1 MDYNIIKFYTASL
14 ADLPDIDSK
23 YNGLSNFYSPEKG
36 FLIDKQIWPSTEHY
50 FQAMK
55 FSGDNMD
62 KDLAKE
68 YIEII
73 KNAKTPY
80 IATVLGKKKGELKL
94 DPKSKG
100 LTDEEVAYINEKF
113 DGNISIR
120 PDWDQIKFL
129 VMLNALTAKFTQ
141 NKKLFKLLIS
151 VPDNTLFVE
160 HTKRDEVWA
169 DDTIGKNIL
178 GKMLT
183 SISFTLKYGNCSKMN
198 NKLKSKIDIRPY
210 FFGLTI
216 VKKSPSELSVK
227 EIKTLENYMSICF
240 DCHYIISKT
249 DEGCWYLVYKELPPQ
264 NQEFSDDKCVL
275 LGSIT
280 VDDNDVI
287 WNVCTNPLYRGLG
300 VATIALNN
308 AISII
313 CRKTDPKLFVDNNGV
328 NKKKLLNFYGNLG
341 FEQVGITE
349 DKEMII
355 MKYSCGGKLVSRYAP
370 TVSTEQQILS
380 YIERIYHINP
390 HITELP
396 IFELDDE
403 KFTGGALSKFCVEDV
418 FQNGVLAPFDSG
430 DDRLGI
436 LKYSRSG
443 VIYYFIVRVFT
454 ELNTNLIIDL
464 KLPSNKSS
472 DPCLDIQFFHNISK
486 SGEIIPTISDLN
498 GLMYSSDDIYGSCII
513 SPLPK
518 DNLVENLL
526 SIFDYLNVDLGFKI
540 AVTDDASDIRSLRGV
555 CGTEKTKWGDH
566 PISISASRYL
576 MMLRGYSYY
585 NNRGFVPTDYYQ
597 EEQSTAD
604 IDKNI
609 EKANKLLKSV
619 KNWSVKNKST
629 VPRQIKNSA
638 DCTKYFHAEKKF
650 IEFYKSAIKKFI
662 QNDLPIEAKSGMPKY
677 NKYYKYKIP
686 QGVYTSVNDV
696 CVEVTKLVDT
706 DKYPKFEFDTLY
718 GSTVNDPLKGMG
730 NFVCKDG
737 VISAEGVKK
746 DPKPELGEILDV
758 YCVAIGIKP
767 VAGLDYTSYGKSKLK
782 KLNVELINQVIDYAN
797 ANGVKMIQMTT
808 KGGIYLKSYFFK
820 EKNYADALRA
830 MMVILFSED
839 AKKVFGLMDCDIDAA
854 IGLLFGYTRNN
865 IVAFYKYHGRE
876 ITLDQIEIIRE
887 KLNRFTPILKDL
899 KGAKFYDKIPYLCKK
914 KI

>member
-1 MDYNIIKFYTASL
+1 MDNYNVIKFYTSNL
-14 ADLPDIDSK
+14 ADLQDIDSK
-23 YNGLSNFYSPEKG
+23 YNGLSNFYSPKQG

-62 KDLAKE
+62 KDIAQE
-68 YIEII
+68 YIQII

-80 IATVLGKKKGELKL
+80 IATVLGKNRGTLKL
-94 DPKSKG
+94 SPKSTG
-100 LTDEEVAYINEKF
+100 LSKEDREYINSKF
-113 DGNISIR
+113 KGKLSVR
-120 PDWDQIKFL
+120 PDWDQFKFL

-141 NKKLFKLLIS
+141 NKKLFTLLTS

-160 HTKRDEVWA
+160 HTQRDKIWGDGGDGG

-183 SISFTLKYGNCSKMN
+183 SISFTLKHGNCSEMN
-198 NKLKSKIDIRPY
+198 NKLKAKIDIRAY

-216 VKKSPSELSVK
+216 IKKLQSDLSPK
-227 EIKTLENYMSICF
+227 EVKTLEEYMSICF
-240 DCHYIISKT
+240 DINYKIGKN
-249 DEGCWYLVYKELPPQ
+249 DKYCWYLVYKEFP
-264 NQEFSDDKCVL
+264 DDKCVL

-287 WNVCTNPLYRGLG
+287 SNVCTNPLYRGLG

-313 CRKTDPKLFVDNNGV
+313 CRKTEPRLFVNNNGV
-328 NKKKLLNFYGNLG
+328 NKKKLLNFYSNLG
-341 FEQVGITE
+341 FEQIGMTE
-349 DKEMII
+349 DEELII
-355 MKYSCGGKLVSRYAP
+355 MEYSCGGKLVSQYAP

-418 FQNGVLAPFDSG
+418 FQNGVLAPFDSE

-454 ELNTNLIIDL
+454 EFNTNLTIDL
-464 KLPSNKSS
+464 KLPSNTSS

-518 DNLVENLL
+518 DNLVKNLL

-540 AVTDDASDIRSLRGV
+540 AVTDDASDIRSLRGI
-555 CGTEKTKWGDH
+555 CGTEKTKWGDL

-585 NNRGFVPTDYYQ
+585 NNRGFVPTSDSYQ

-604 IDKNI
+604 IDKKI
-609 EKANKLLKSV
+609 EDANKLLKSV
-619 KNWSVKNKST
+619 KNWSEKNKSI

-650 IEFYKSAIKKFI
+650 IEFYTSAIKKVI
-662 QNDLPIEAKSGMPKY
+662 QNDLPIEAKSGKPKY

-718 GSTVNDPLKGMG
+718 EVNDPLSGMDDL
-730 NFVCKDG
+730 VCDDGLISDDG
-737 VISAEGVKK
+737 VEKSI
-746 DPKPELGEILDV
+746 PELGEIFDV
-758 YCVAIGIKP
+758 YCVANGKKP

-782 KLNVELINQVIDYAN
+782 KLNVELINKVIDYAN
-797 ANGVKMIQMTT
+797 RNGVKMIQLTK
-808 KGGIYLKSYFFK
+808 KGGVYLKSFFFK
-820 EKNYADALRA
+820 EENYTDALRA
-830 MMVILFSED
+830 MMVLLFPEN
-839 AKKVFGLMDCDIDAA
+839 AEEVFNLNKNDLSAA
-854 IGLLFGYTRNN
+854 TGLLFGYTRVN
-865 IVAFYKYHGRE
+865 IVAFYKYHGSTITVEE
-876 ITLDQIEIIRE
+876 IQTIRE
-887 KLNRFTPILKDL
+887 KLNRFTPTLKDL
-899 KGAKFYDKIPYLCKK
+899 KGAKFYDKIPSL
-914 KI
+914 